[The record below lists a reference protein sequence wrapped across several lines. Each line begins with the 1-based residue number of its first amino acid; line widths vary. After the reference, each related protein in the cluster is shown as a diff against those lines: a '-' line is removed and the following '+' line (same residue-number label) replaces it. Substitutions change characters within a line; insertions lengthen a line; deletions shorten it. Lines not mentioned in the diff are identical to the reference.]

1 MTRLWSCAATGATP
15 YFDDIAADLYS
26 NANGRLR
33 FREGKTGT
41 INAVCDVQN
50 VRDLASV
57 RHLRVTFRDA
67 GRAPERG
74 RVAAVLKK
82 VHVTTG
88 NIDNVVGIS
97 SDSVTAGPDEFRT
110 AVSVSLPPEE
120 IPLNDDLHFYYV
132 VITIERSNAQTQNP
146 TVLGVSFSAGV

>member
-57 RHLRVTFRDA
+57 RHLRITFRDA
-67 GRAPERG
+67 GRAPELG

-82 VHVTTG
+82 VHG
-88 NIDNVVGIS
+88 HWW
-97 SDSVTAGPDEFRT
+97 R
-110 AVSVSLPPEE
+110 
-120 IPLNDDLHFYYV
+120 
-132 VITIERSNAQTQNP
+132 AQTNGTIYHRLSGGP
-146 TVLGVSFSAGV
+146 SHSRRRVWRLLLEHMTIS